1 MQQENRFNTLKVVDF
16 FGKVNLLSNIKGIS
30 LMKYI
35 VIGFLVFVSACASTT
50 DSSYSGGNGA
60 ETPNQTQKK

>member
-1 MQQENRFNTLKVVDF
+1 
-16 FGKVNLLSNIKGIS
+16 
-30 LMKYI
+30 MKYI